1 MQLLNTAYAHPFH
14 PFPYLFLNFDASG
27 PWMIKAPL
35 GAGTTVAVRIWK
47 RATLVAATRWVRKD
61 TCDRN
66 RDSCSYSTLYTFSWS
81 SWKFMQR
88 LTLLNF
94 VAYLYTMVV
103 WCGCIYPCLFET
115 CSWASRSA
123 RSNGAGI
130 RMAAGRGR
138 NNSWWISASERWTRV
153 PTAETWAFGQ
163 LQHLQMAQIAI
174 YAFLLF
180 LHKWATAK
188 QLRSPKLGSKHEAKA
203 QKLQV
208 AMLLA
213 KAISIS
219 ASDFLLFSMYRLAEK
234 RNWSKTFQYPPNTYN
249 EFVLW
254 YLCRETSPLM
264 KMDWC
269 VHHLGSFHSNDPEV
283 ISLNVSLCHRISFL
297 SLLVRL
303 SLSHKG
309 IKCLQCSS
317 WSFEPSGDGWG
328 GVQKSANVLSANL
341 DLTFLM
347 G

>member
-1 MQLLNTAYAHPFH
+1 ML
-14 PFPYLFLNFDASG
+14 
-27 PWMIKAPL
+27 
-35 GAGTTVAVRIWK
+35 
-47 RATLVAATRWVRKD
+47 
-61 TCDRN
+61 
-66 RDSCSYSTLYTFSWS
+66 
-81 SWKFMQR
+81 
-88 LTLLNF
+88 
-94 VAYLYTMVV
+94 V

-269 VHHLGSFHSNDPEV
+269 VHNLGSFHSNDP
-283 ISLNVSLCHRISFL
+283 
-297 SLLVRL
+297 
-303 SLSHKG
+303 
-309 IKCLQCSS
+309 
-317 WSFEPSGDGWG
+317 WSD
-328 GVQKSANVLSANL
+328 
-341 DLTFLM
+341 
-347 G
+347 